1 MAHAPRPSAQAAC
14 HQRGDASLVLPE
26 SSYGFSGETGNR
38 RICGNSPNSRVLVF
52 FLVFFFWKLKSDSEA
67 ERDAAT
73 GLQSPVLLT
82 PFAWSRA
89 VPRLAGSLA
98 WCRLEALFAR
108 RVPKRCVRA
117 SV

>member
-1 MAHAPRPSAQAAC
+1 MVFQERQAI
-14 HQRGDASLVLPE
+14 GVFVGTLLIPE
-26 SSYGFSGETGNR
+26 CWGFFN
-38 RICGNSPNSRVLVF
+38 F
-52 FLVFFFWKLKSDSEA
+52 FFFFWKLKSDSEA